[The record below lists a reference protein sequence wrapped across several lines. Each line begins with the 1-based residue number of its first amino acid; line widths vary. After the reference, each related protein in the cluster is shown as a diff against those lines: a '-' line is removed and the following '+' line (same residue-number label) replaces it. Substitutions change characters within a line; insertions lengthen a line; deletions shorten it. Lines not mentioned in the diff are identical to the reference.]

1 MSNYNKSNPPQ
12 NQWASLIERSIHDP
26 SSIEWI
32 ESNIGNFLRSTI
44 HDCGYWNSINLIFPE
59 PCYENQWLYDS
70 ETKLF
75 TGYFITEYEGLYG
88 KWSHNYAYRS
98 HFFQISSDFNTSS
111 YYTAGDPPQFVID
124 TLADRGIET
133 VIWDKSLNKDHPL
146 LQKAKIE
153 GETLIP
159 PLNKSVAIRI
169 WNQSTPET
177 FLLMWEARKAKH
189 LKQIK

>member
-1 MSNYNKSNPPQ
+1 MNNYTKSNSPQ
-12 NQWASLIERSIHDP
+12 NQWASLIERSIYDP
-26 SSIEWI
+26 SSIEWV

-88 KWSHNYAYRS
+88 NWSHNYAYRS
-98 HFFQISSDFNTSS
+98 HFFQISLDSNINS

-124 TLADRGIET
+124 TLANRDIEI
-133 VIWDKSLNKDHPL
+133 VIWDKPLNKDHPL
-146 LQKAKIE
+146 LQKAKI
-153 GETLIP
+153 GCQKLIP
-159 PLNKSVAIRI
+159 PLNKSVATRI

-177 FLLMWEARKAKH
+177 FISIWEARKAKH
-189 LKQIK
+189 LKQLE

>member
-1 MSNYNKSNPPQ
+1 MNNYTNSNTPQ

-32 ESNIGNFLRSTI
+32 EFNIGNFLRSTI

-59 PCYENQWLYDS
+59 PSYENQWLYDS
-70 ETKLF
+70 NTRLF
-75 TGYFITEYEGLYG
+75 TGYFITEYKELYG
-88 KWSHNYAYRS
+88 NWSRNYAHRS
-98 HFFQISSDFNTSS
+98 HFFQISLDSNISS

-124 TLADRGIET
+124 TLADCEIEI
-133 VIWDKSLNKDHPL
+133 VIWDKSLSKDHPL

-153 GETLIP
+153 CQKLNP
-159 PLNKSVAIRI
+159 PLNKSVATRI

-177 FLLMWEARKAKH
+177 FISTWEARKAKH
-189 LKQIK
+189 LKQLE